1 LLVGGEP
8 EVKTLREARVEED
21 LKGEE
26 GEGRREKGEGGSGEG
41 AGRDGFC
48 WEPEVEALR
57 RVEENLNRELG

>member
-26 GEGRREKGEGGSGEG
+26 GEGRREG
-41 AGRDGFC
+41 AGREQGEMDFAGG
-48 WEPEVEALR
+48 EPGVEALR
-57 RVEENLNRELG
+57 RVEEDMNRE